1 MEWRSVHELVAV
13 ARPELGL
20 HGSLIPQVEFVR
32 RCGGKLHLAALAV
45 DFYNTEALNLV
56 CAEVGVASGVA
67 WQSLRTLQLI
77 LASLSK
83 ALSEMAPPTDAVAVA
98 LHFLES
104 KFSEK
109 FFTKLYR

>member
-1 MEWRSVHELVAV
+1 M
-13 ARPELGL
+13 
-20 HGSLIPQVEFVR
+20 
-32 RCGGKLHLAALAV
+32 
-45 DFYNTEALNLV
+45 

-67 WQSLRTLQLI
+67 CQSLRTLQLI

-83 ALSEMAPPTDAVAVA
+83 ALSDMTLPTDTVAVA